1 MEKEIN
7 KKVRDYLSNDKQTIE
22 KVIGFLIEEKQ
33 RLNERIDEII
43 YDDFN
48 RDLTKNEIDKIN
60 EYRKGVAYCYNTIDK
75 LEERKLKNE
84 SKQNYIKRQC

>member
-7 KKVRDYLSNDKQTIE
+7 NKVRDYLSNDKQTIE
-22 KVIGFLIEEKQ
+22 KAIGFLIEEKQ

-75 LEERKLKNE
+75 LEDRRAKNE
-84 SKQNYIKRQC
+84 SK

>member
-7 KKVRDYLSNDKQTIE
+7 NKVRDYLSNDKQTIE
-22 KVIGFLIEEKQ
+22 KAIGFLIEEKQ

-60 EYRKGVAYCYNTIDK
+60 EYRKGVAYCYNTIED
-75 LEERKLKNE
+75 LEKRKLKNE
-84 SKQNYIKRQC
+84 SK

>member
-22 KVIGFLIEEKQ
+22 KAIGFLIEEKQ

-60 EYRKGVAYCYNTIDK
+60 EYRKGVAYCYNTIED
-75 LEERKLKNE
+75 LEKRKLKNE
-84 SKQNYIKRQC
+84 SK

>member
-22 KVIGFLIEEKQ
+22 KAISFLIEEKQ

-75 LEERKLKNE
+75 LEERRTKNE
-84 SKQNYIKRQC
+84 SK

>member
-1 MEKEIN
+1 MEKDIRKEIN
-7 KKVRDYLSNDKQTIE
+7 NKVRDYLSNDKQTIE
-22 KVIGFLIEEKQ
+22 KAIDFLIEEKQ

-60 EYRKGVAYCYNTIDK
+60 EYRKGVAYCYNTIED
-75 LEERKLKNE
+75 LEKRKLKNE
-84 SKQNYIKRQC
+84 SK

>member
-7 KKVRDYLSNDKQTIE
+7 KRVRDYLSNDKQTIE
-22 KVIGFLIEEKQ
+22 KAIGFLIEEKQ

-60 EYRKGVAYCYNTIDK
+60 EYRKGVAYCYNTIED
-75 LEERKLKNE
+75 LEKRKLKNE
-84 SKQNYIKRQC
+84 SK

>member
-7 KKVRDYLSNDKQTIE
+7 KRVRDCLSNDKQTIE
-22 KVIGFLIEEKQ
+22 KAIGFLIEEKQ

-60 EYRKGVAYCYNTIDK
+60 EYRKGVAYCYKSIED
-75 LEERKLKNE
+75 LEKRKLKNE
-84 SKQNYIKRQC
+84 SK

>member
-43 YDDFN
+43 YYDIDN
-48 RDLTKNEIDKIN
+48 DLTIRDIKEIN
-60 EYRKGVAYCYNTIDK
+60 NYRRAIVYCYNTIEK
-75 LEERKLKNE
+75 LEKRRTKNE
-84 SKQNYIKRQC
+84 SK

>member
-22 KVIGFLIEEKQ
+22 KAIGFLIEEKQ

-48 RDLTKNEIDKIN
+48 RDLTKNEINKIN

-75 LEERKLKNE
+75 LEERRMKNE
-84 SKQNYIKRQC
+84 SK

>member
-1 MEKEIN
+1 MKVRVNKMEKEIN
-7 KKVRDYLSNDKQTIE
+7 KRVRDYLSNDKQTIE
-22 KVIGFLIEEKQ
+22 KAIGFLIEEKQ

-60 EYRKGVAYCYNTIDK
+60 EYRKGVAYCYNTIED
-75 LEERKLKNE
+75 LEKRKLKNE
-84 SKQNYIKRQC
+84 SK

>member
-1 MEKEIN
+1 MEKDIRKEIN
-7 KKVRDYLSNDKQTIE
+7 NRLKNYLSEDRETIN
-22 KVIGFLIEEKQ
+22 KVIAFLIEEKQ

-75 LEERKLKNE
+75 LEERRTKNE
-84 SKQNYIKRQC
+84 SK